1 MTKKHIFTT
10 AHKIA
15 KGIVKEVGNYQ
26 LPTSFTNGFKRSLQT
41 SKNLR

>member
-1 MTKKHIFTT
+1 MTKKHIFKT

-26 LPTSFTNGFKRSLQT
+26 IALKEL
-41 SKNLR
+41 